1 MITGRSREMTKR
13 KLLSA
18 CLILILISI
27 MGVGTLAF
35 FTDEEKA
42 DNIIT
47 SGNIDIQLNEWT
59 GEIDGE
65 GNKILFEDVK
75 GVMPGVTVP
84 KIVEVENIGDNE
96 AYVRISAE
104 KIITLAQEG
113 EADLD
118 LITMDFDLE
127 NWTYKDGFYYYNE
140 VLKPGEVTKPL
151 FTGVTFDPTMDNL
164 YQGCEVKIDVKADA
178 TQVANNGTS
187 ALDAKGWPEA

>member
-1 MITGRSREMTKR
+1 MTRR
-13 KLLSA
+13 KILSL
-18 CLILILISI
+18 CLVLILISI

-59 GEIDGE
+59 GEVDGE
-65 GNKILFEDVK
+65 GNKIHFEDVT

-84 KIVEVENIGDNE
+84 KIVEIENVGNNE

-104 KIITLAQEG
+104 KVVKLAQEG

-127 NWTYKDGFYYYNE
+127 NWTYQDGFYYYNKA
-140 VLKPGEVTKPL
+140 LQPGEATKPL
-151 FTGVTFDPTMDNL
+151 FTGVTFDAAMGNM
-164 YQGCEVKIDVKADA
+164 YQECEVKIEVNADA
-178 TQVANNGTS
+178 TQVANNCTS
-187 ALDAKGWPEA
+187 ALEAKGWPEAQ

>member
-1 MITGRSREMTKR
+1 MTRR
-13 KLLSA
+13 KILSL

-59 GEIDGE
+59 GEVDGE
-65 GNKILFEDVK
+65 GNKIHFEDVT

-84 KIVEVENIGDNE
+84 KIVEIENVGNNE

-104 KIITLAQEG
+104 KVVKLAQEG

-127 NWTYKDGFYYYNE
+127 NWTYQDGFYYYNE
-140 VLKPGEVTKPL
+140 ALQPGEVTKPL
-151 FTGVTFDPTMDNL
+151 FTGVTFDAAMGNM
-164 YQGCEVKIDVKADA
+164 YQECEVKIEVNADA

-187 ALDAKGWPEA
+187 ALEAKGWPTAE